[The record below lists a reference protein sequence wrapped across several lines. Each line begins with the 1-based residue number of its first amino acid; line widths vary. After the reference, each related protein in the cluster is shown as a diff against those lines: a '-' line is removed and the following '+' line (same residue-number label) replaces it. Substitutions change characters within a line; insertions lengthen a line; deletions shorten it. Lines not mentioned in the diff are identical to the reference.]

1 MDWIW
6 LSVLCKVAQRSRVS
20 NRGVTFNSV
29 MYGWILPT
37 VAISFNKSTT
47 LLWVFPHA
55 SYSIL
60 YMEANIWPKRTRK
73 QKPMKSTSVRSTN
86 SMINHG
92 LIWRSRQVDNYDQ
105 GFMWATVMLCFMCTL
120 IFTKSFYCA
129 QLHEHCVII
138 HRESYRRYFHDR
150 MNNWQIKLFLS
161 PISCN
166 S

>member
-20 NRGVTFNSV
+20 NRSVTFSCV

-47 LLWVFPHA
+47 LLWVFSHA

-60 YMEANIWPKRTRK
+60 CREANVWPKRTRK
-73 QKPMKSTSVRSTN
+73 QNPTKPSSVRSTN

-92 LIWRSRQVDNYDQ
+92 PIWGSRQVDNYDQ
-105 GFMWATVMLCFMCTL
+105 GFMWADVMLCFMCTV
-120 IFTKSFYCA
+120 IFTNHFYCV
-129 QLHEHCVII
+129 QLCEHCVIKQWGELRKI
-138 HRESYRRYFHDR
+138 DTFTIEWTSD
-150 MNNWQIKLFLS
+150 KLSRF
-161 PISCN
+161 
-166 S
+166 